1 MSVHLALLTYSP
13 RRTAPAVRVT
23 STVAFVA
30 GGLLIVW
37 SGYIHFHLWQGV
49 DYRRIP
55 TIGPLFLLQSI
66 AGLVLGLLVLA
77 LHRVWTAV
85 LGVGFAVATLAG
97 YFISVEHGLFGFQ
110 DSSQA
115 PFAQEA
121 LIIEI
126 AIIVV
131 LIIAGALCFA
141 RSAPPTPSGTTPPAG
156 PSAGA

>member
-1 MSVHLALLTYSP
+1 MSVNLALLTYSP
-13 RRTAPAVRVT
+13 RRTAPAVKVV

-30 GGLLIVW
+30 GGLLLVW
-37 SGYIHFHLWQGV
+37 SAYIHFHLWQSD
-49 DYRRIP
+49 DYRHIP

-66 AGLVLGLLVLA
+66 AGLIVGLLVIA
-77 LHRVWTAV
+77 VRRVWTAV
-85 LGVGFAVATLAG
+85 VGAGFAVATLAG
-97 YFISVEHGLFGFQ
+97 YFISVEHGLFGFK

-121 LIIEI
+121 LIVEI

-141 RSAPPTPSGTTPPAG
+141 RSAPPTQSGITPPAG
-156 PSAGA
+156 PSVGA

>member
-1 MSVHLALLTYSP
+1 MSMNLTLLTYSP
-13 RRTAPAVRVT
+13 RRTAPAVKVA

-37 SGYIHFHLWQGV
+37 SSYIHFHLWQSVG
-49 DYRRIP
+49 YRRIP
-55 TIGPLFLLQSI
+55 TIGSLFLLQSI
-66 AGLVLGLLVLA
+66 AGLVLGLLILA
-77 LHRVWTAV
+77 VHRVWTAV
-85 LGVGFAVATLAG
+85 LGVGFAVATLVG
-97 YFISVEHGLFGFQ
+97 YFISIEHGLFGFK

-121 LIIEI
+121 LILEI

-141 RSAPPTPSGTTPPAG
+141 RSAPPTPSGITPPAG
-156 PSAGA
+156 PSPGA